1 MKSLAF
7 LLLRLTFGGLMMGHG
22 AQKLFGAFGGHGPEA
37 TGQFM
42 ESMGMKPGHFW
53 ARAAGW
59 TEFGGGLLT
68 ALGILHPAGPLLT
81 VAPMVMATTKAHAG
95 KPIWVSSGG
104 AELPVTNMAIA
115 GALTLAGPG
124 IFSLDAILGTRLGF
138 RKMVILATGLA
149 FGLLYANDVPPQK
162 ALEVVRETTDEAR
175 HQAEKV
181 LTTAA

>member
-42 ESMGMKPGHFW
+42 ESMGMRPGRFW
-53 ARAAGW
+53 AQVAGW

-68 ALGILHPAGPLLT
+68 ALGFMHPAGPLLT
-81 VAPMVMATTKAHAG
+81 MAPMVTATTKAHAG
-95 KPIWVSSGG
+95 KPIWATSGG
-104 AELPVTNMAIA
+104 AELPVTNLAIA

-124 IFSLDAILGTRLGF
+124 VFSFDSILRTRLGF
-138 RKMVILATGLA
+138 KGLA
-149 FGLLYANDVPPQK
+149 LMAAGLVFGLLQANDVAPKK
-162 ALEVVRETTDEAR
+162 ALEVVQETTAEMR
-175 HQAEKV
+175 EQAEKV